1 MLKINLNE
9 KSYEIRNSMNELLIK
24 EFEHITSLLN
34 DKEKQYFEKWS
45 EIFIYLGLPQDIVDS
60 FDTFAFLDIIK
71 EFNIFKHSD
80 TEIVKEIEIKGDLY
94 ISYDETFKITVKDMA
109 MIEGYIAKNDNR
121 YIGEVMA
128 ILYKRPGFDKKI
140 NYDKAHIHHKAELF
154 RNNITAD
161 NVVPIISF
169 LSKKLVVDYELVK
182 G

>member
-24 EFEHITSLLN
+24 EFEYITSLLN

-45 EIFIYLGLPQDIVDS
+45 EIFVYLGLPQDVVDS
-60 FDTFAFLDIIK
+60 FDTFAFIDIIK
-71 EFNIFKHSD
+71 EFNIFNQTNTD
-80 TEIVKEIEIKGDLY
+80 IVKEIKIGDD
-94 ISYDETFKITVKDMA
+94 SYVSYNDTFKITVKDMS
-109 MIEGYIAKNDNR
+109 MIEYYIGKNDKR

-128 ILYKRPGFDKKI
+128 ILYKRPGFDKTL

-161 NVVPIISF
+161 NVVPVITF

-182 G
+182 E